1 MLISSD
7 RSIMGEHVNGPLARC
22 LGWTATLVMAVAATA
37 LFATGGL

>member
-7 RSIMGEHVNGPLARC
+7 RTIMGEHVNGPLARA
-22 LGWTATLVMAVAATA
+22 LGWTTTLLMLLAAIA